1 MKKRLIIVANRL
13 PVKVTQIDPFTL
25 QESEGGLAT
34 GLNSLDTQYEK
45 HWIGWPGVFTKN
57 RKERSIIS
65 ESLKDKNIHPVFL
78 SRQQVELFYEGY
90 CNGTLWPL
98 FHYFYVYTVYNE
110 MYFRVYQ
117 EVNRLFLEKV
127 LEVGR
132 EGDILWVHDYHLLI
146 LPGMIRE
153 KWKNASIGFFLHIP
167 FPSYELF
174 RFLPE
179 RKEILR
185 GLLGADLIGFHTYD
199 YMRHFQSTVY
209 RILGYE
215 FKLNEM
221 IIDSRVVRI
230 DSFPMGI
237 KFEKFYHSSENE
249 KVISYIK
256 EFRSTYG
263 NQKFILSV
271 DRLDYSKGI
280 LNRLEAFELFL
291 EQDPEYRG
299 QISLL
304 IIVVPSR
311 TNVEQYRKLKNR
323 IDQLIGKINGKY
335 STIDW
340 VPIFYFFR
348 SFDFEQLCAIYYI
361 SEIAL
366 VTPLRDGMN
375 LIAKEFIAAK
385 KDTPGVLILS
395 EMAGSAVELRSSII
409 VNPNNIN
416 EIANAILAACR
427 MTDEEKYD
435 HIKKLQ
441 QKVRIQNVDK
451 WANDFICELTDVA
464 EKNLKI
470 QQKEINKEITKKI
483 RDLYKKSKQRL
494 IILDYDG
501 TLVPFNTDPL
511 LAIPSEKILKTI
523 KKLVDDPS
531 NTIIIN
537 SGRKKDFLDKYFT
550 ESKVILI
557 SEHGSFL
564 RINGRWENFLKQDSD
579 PSWKEEILPIL
590 NKITDKTPGSMIEEK
605 ESGLVWHYRNTDK
618 WLAELRETQLMS
630 MLVYH
635 CTKNNLSLLKG
646 NKVIEIKVSGSNKGI
661 AITRFIEMKKWDF
674 IIAIGDDIT
683 DEDMFDV
690 LPDFALSIKI
700 GQFSENARYTL
711 KSPQKA
717 VEFLEIL
724 AESEI

>member
-34 GLNSLDTQYEK
+34 GLNSLDTNYEK

-291 EQDPEYRG
+291 EQNPEYRG

-427 MTDEEKYD
+427 MTDEEKY
-435 HIKKLQ
+435 
-441 QKVRIQNVDK
+441 
-451 WANDFICELTDVA
+451 
-464 EKNLKI
+464 
-470 QQKEINKEITKKI
+470 
-483 RDLYKKSKQRL
+483 
-494 IILDYDG
+494 
-501 TLVPFNTDPL
+501 
-511 LAIPSEKILKTI
+511 
-523 KKLVDDPS
+523 
-531 NTIIIN
+531 
-537 SGRKKDFLDKYFT
+537 
-550 ESKVILI
+550 
-557 SEHGSFL
+557 
-564 RINGRWENFLKQDSD
+564 
-579 PSWKEEILPIL
+579 
-590 NKITDKTPGSMIEEK
+590 
-605 ESGLVWHYRNTDK
+605 
-618 WLAELRETQLMS
+618 
-630 MLVYH
+630 
-635 CTKNNLSLLKG
+635 
-646 NKVIEIKVSGSNKGI
+646 
-661 AITRFIEMKKWDF
+661 
-674 IIAIGDDIT
+674 
-683 DEDMFDV
+683 
-690 LPDFALSIKI
+690 
-700 GQFSENARYTL
+700 
-711 KSPQKA
+711 
-717 VEFLEIL
+717 
-724 AESEI
+724 

>member
-1 MKKRLIIVANRL
+1 MNKRLIIIANRL
-13 PVKVTQIDPFTL
+13 PLKVTQINPVEF
-25 QESEGGLAT
+25 QETEGGLAT
-34 GLNSLDTQYEK
+34 GLNSLETQYEK
-45 HWIGWPGVFTKN
+45 HWIGWPGVFARN
-57 RKERSIIS
+57 GKERSSIS
-65 ESLKDKNIHPVFL
+65 ESLEEKNIHPVFL
-78 SRQQVELFYEGY
+78 SRQQVEHFYEGY

-110 MYFRVYQ
+110 KYYSVYQ

-127 LEVGR
+127 LEVAG
-132 EGDILWVHDYHLLI
+132 EGDILWIHDYHLLI

-153 KWKNASIGFFLHIP
+153 KWKDASIGFFLHIP

-199 YMRHFQSTVY
+199 YMRHFMSTVY

-215 FKLNEM
+215 YKLNEM

-280 LNRLEAFELFL
+280 LNRLEGFELFL
-291 EQDPEYRG
+291 EQNPEYRG
-299 QISLL
+299 KISLL

-340 VPIFYFFR
+340 MPIIYFFR
-348 SFDFEQLCAIYYI
+348 GFDFEQLCAIYYI

-395 EMAGSAVELRSSII
+395 EMAGSSIELKSSII
-409 VNPNNIN
+409 INPNNVN

-427 MTDEEKYD
+427 MTDQEKLD
-435 HIKKLQ
+435 HIRRLQ
-441 QKVRIQNVDK
+441 QKVRIQTVEK
-451 WANDFICELTDVA
+451 WANDFISELADVT
-464 EKNLKI
+464 EGNLKI
-470 QQKEINKEITKKI
+470 KQKEINQEQANKI
-483 RDLYKKSKQRL
+483 LDIYIKSKQRL

-501 TLVPFNTDPL
+501 TLVPFNADPQM
-511 LAIPSEKILKTI
+511 AIPSDKLLKTI
-523 KKLVDDPS
+523 KNLVEDPS

-537 SGRKKDFLDKYFT
+537 SGRKKDFLDKHFS
-550 ESKVILI
+550 EPEVIII
-557 SEHGSFL
+557 SEHGSYL
-564 RINGRWENFLKQDSD
+564 RINGRWENFLKQDSE
-579 PSWKEEILPIL
+579 PGWKDEILPVL
-590 NKITDKTPGSMIEEK
+590 HLITDKTPGSMIEEK

-618 WLAELRETQLMS
+618 WLAELRETQLMN

-635 CTKNNLSLLKG
+635 CTKNNLSLMKG

-661 AITRFIEMKKWDF
+661 AITRFIEMKKW
-674 IIAIGDDIT
+674 
-683 DEDMFDV
+683 
-690 LPDFALSIKI
+690 
-700 GQFSENARYTL
+700 
-711 KSPQKA
+711 
-717 VEFLEIL
+717 
-724 AESEI
+724 